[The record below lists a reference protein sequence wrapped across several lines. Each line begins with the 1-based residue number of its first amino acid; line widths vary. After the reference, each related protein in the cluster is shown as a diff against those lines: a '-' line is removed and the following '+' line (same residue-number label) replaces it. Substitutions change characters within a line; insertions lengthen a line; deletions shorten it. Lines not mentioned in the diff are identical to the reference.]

1 MIAKKGH
8 AIDELEI
15 IKLFS
20 RNYARD
26 LVHRFQG
33 Y

>member
-26 LVHRFQG
+26 LYFI
-33 Y
+33 YI

>member
-26 LVHRFQG
+26 LLF
-33 Y
+33 YI